1 MRNLF
6 PLFILMT
13 ISPLAHPQEHADL
26 ILINGRIWTANPA
39 RPEVEAIACIGEKI
53 VAIGRTEDISPL
65 QGPGTLVV
73 NLRGRRVVPGFND
86 AHVHFLSGGE
96 NLGSVQL
103 RDASSEEEFRARIK
117 TFAAKTPKGR
127 WITGGDWDHERWN
140 PARLPTRA
148 LIDDVT
154 PDNPV
159 YVNRLDGHMCL
170 ANSVALQ
177 RAGIT
182 RTTPDPPGGTIVRD
196 ERGDPTGILKDAAM
210 DAVDRVIPDPTH
222 DEIIEALKAAMKY
235 AAEHGVT
242 SVQDMSASPPVLQAY
257 QELLADSELTVRVYA
272 FQPLATWKRLSSV
285 GIRAG
290 FGNTILKIGGLKGF
304 ADGSLGSTTAYFF
317 QPYADA
323 PTTSGLPNEEM
334 IPESRMAEN
343 IREADS
349 AGLQVAIHA
358 IGDRA
363 NWTIL
368 GMYENVIRNHGQRD
382 RRFRIEHAQHLR
394 TSEVGEFRHLH
405 VIASMQ
411 PYHAIDDGRWADKRL
426 GPDRVRGSYVFRS
439 LLDSGATLAF
449 GSDWPVA
456 PMDPIMGIYAAVT
469 RSTLD
474 GKRPDGWIPEQKIT
488 AAEALTAFTMGSA
501 FASFDEKVKGSLE
514 PGKLADLAVLSDD
527 ILTIPP
533 QRIRDVE
540 VMMTIFNGRI
550 VFDRDSLGRH
560 SPR

>member
-411 PYHAIDDGRWADKRL
+411 PYHAIGRAMGGQTPGPGPRPRILCLSLPPRLRSNPRLRLRLACRTYGPHHGDLCSRHTEYAGWKTAGWLDPGTENHRGASSHRIYDGISVCV
-426 GPDRVRGSYVFRS
+426 VRRKGERISR
-439 LLDSGATLAF
+439 T
-449 GSDWPVA
+449 
-456 PMDPIMGIYAAVT
+456 
-469 RSTLD
+469 
-474 GKRPDGWIPEQKIT
+474 GKTGRPGCP
-488 AAEALTAFTMGSA
+488 L
-501 FASFDEKVKGSLE
+501 
-514 PGKLADLAVLSDD
+514 
-527 ILTIPP
+527 
-533 QRIRDVE
+533 R
-540 VMMTIFNGRI
+540 
-550 VFDRDSLGRH
+550 
-560 SPR
+560 